1 MPALP
6 LMRALV
12 LERPAGPFVLSE
24 TPLPTIAGNQALV
37 RIKASGVNPLDTKIR
52 AGRAAHARVK
62 LPAILGMDLAG
73 VVEAV
78 GPEVRGLTP
87 GNEVYGFAGGIG
99 ELQGT
104 LATFAAVDADLLAR
118 KPVNFSM
125 REAAAVPLVFITAW
139 EGLVDRARIHAGQK
153 VLVHAGAGGVGH
165 VAVQI
170 ARAFGAEVFATVSED
185 KREIVEG
192 YGAIPINYRT
202 ETVES
207 YVAQG
212 VGL

>member
-125 REAAAVPLVFITAW
+125 REAQPFRSCSSRRGRDWWIAPAFMPGRRYGPCGSWRSGACCRA
-139 EGLVDRARIHAGQK
+139 DRARVRRRSLCHSFRG
-153 VLVHAGAGGVGH
+153 
-165 VAVQI
+165 
-170 ARAFGAEVFATVSED
+170 
-185 KREIVEG
+185 
-192 YGAIPINYRT
+192 
-202 ETVES
+202 
-207 YVAQG
+207 
-212 VGL
+212 